1 MEPKKS
7 QKPSIDSKT
16 QKYDKSYSQAM
27 EKSYESILFLGTSLF
42 SNVAAFNKNFLSTY
56 ILVMKYFIE
65 VKEFDKVESI
75 VELLF
80 LKDEKKKVNIQSQIL
95 EEISVSLN

>member
-1 MEPKKS
+1 MERKKN
-7 QKPSIDSKT
+7 QKQRIDSRS

-42 SNVAAFNKNFLSTY
+42 SNDSAFNENFLSTY

-75 VELLF
+75 IDLLF
-80 LKDEKKKVNIQSQIL
+80 LKDESKKVNIESRIL
-95 EEISVSLN
+95 EGISVSLN

>member
-1 MEPKKS
+1 
-7 QKPSIDSKT
+7 
-16 QKYDKSYSQAM
+16 M

-42 SNVAAFNKNFLSTY
+42 SNVASFNENFLSTY

-75 VELLF
+75 VELLL
-80 LKDEKKKVNIQSQIL
+80 LKDEHRKVNIDAHLL
-95 EEISVSLN
+95 EEVTVSLN

>member
-1 MEPKKS
+1 MQRKKN
-7 QKPSIDSKT
+7 QKQRLDSRS
-16 QKYDKSYSQAM
+16 QKYDKSYCQAM

-42 SNVAAFNKNFLSTY
+42 SNVEAFNENFLSTY

-80 LKDEKKKVNIQSQIL
+80 LKDESKKVKIESRIL
-95 EEISVSLN
+95 EEIYVSLN